1 MKRWINFAQW
11 LALVALAAGV
21 VWMVVKPPPPVDYA
35 PETWSNWDG
44 FMAISYAGVSRNDS
58 SLYPSS
64 KTLAGHFEALQ
75 AAGYHTVTPDDAL
88 AFLER
93 REPLPSKAVLI
104 LLEGARKE
112 TFIRA
117 HPVLSRLGMRATL
130 CVPTESLM
138 NWDESKLKERD
149 VGKIAGMPQWSLAS
163 MGNEAP
169 NPIVVSAQK
178 KTDHFLSKR
187 QWLRK
192 LDREEN
198 DGEFR
203 QRVAGDYQ
211 ESSAILKKINGAP
224 VVAYV
229 YPYSDNGFRADADPL
244 AGAINNSC
252 LASNYSLAF
261 VSASNPFNPPGRNPY
276 SLSRLRISG
285 DWTAAQVLT
294 QLKQAQPRPWPS
306 VVDVEGS
313 GRWMLRDGA
322 HLVKDSLRLDSGD
335 AAWVKGS
342 DFWTDAEIGVSLTR
356 GVGGVAVCYIRF
368 DDPANCLRLTVGD
381 KDIRLQETRHGTPVT
396 VAVAPA
402 PDGEVIQLLWRVKGN
417 RSWLVLNGRPVFG
430 PVPLAEWCVSG
441 MIGFESNHG
450 RLAFSGL
457 AIKPLLRQ
465 GLIADS
471 WITLPASR
479 RMDITE
485 YLPRFPAPGREL
497 SVQQRMDFIQAVA
510 EGASVWP
517 ILKFATNGPAPQ
529 AQVEALSAVL
539 AKDDMRPFIKGFVLD
554 SSLSEWSGL
563 LRDRGFMVMH
573 RVKAGQMVPLSAT
586 NLVDYVW
593 LEGTGTNVLAAAKKI
608 LHRHPP
614 SQLMVQDGTVV
625 RNFIGVGQITE

>member
-75 AAGYHTVTPDDAL
+75 AAGYHTVTPDDTL

-261 VSASNPFNPPGRNPY
+261 VSASNLIIGAQSSSTGNVVTVTGSGS
-276 SLSRLRISG
+276 SLYVTNATAAGGQLVVGQNGGGTLTLANGGLLYVNQLLVTNNVVGGPTNSFFTGISG
-285 DWTAAQVLT
+285 GATLITSNAANALAANIINQTNTIANWTINGKWVMLGGTNLFSNTGTAGGNGARMILDGGMMIVSNGAQFIGTLTGNNITLQNASTVLVANAGSTLVNNKALALGGAGTANYLSITDSGKVVASVTLNGVGNQVL
-294 QLKQAQPRPWPS
+294 
-306 VVDVEGS
+306 
-313 GRWMLRDGA
+313 
-322 HLVKDSLRLDSGD
+322 
-335 AAWVKGS
+335 
-342 DFWTDAEIGVSLTR
+342 
-356 GVGGVAVCYIRF
+356 
-368 DDPANCLRLTVGD
+368 
-381 KDIRLQETRHGTPVT
+381 
-396 VAVAPA
+396 
-402 PDGEVIQLLWRVKGN
+402 
-417 RSWLVLNGRPVFG
+417 
-430 PVPLAEWCVSG
+430 VSG
-441 MIGFESNHG
+441 AGSVM
-450 RLAFSGL
+450 
-457 AIKPLLRQ
+457 
-465 GLIADS
+465 
-471 WITLPASR
+471 TSR
-479 RMDITE
+479 
-485 YLPRFPAPGREL
+485 
-497 SVQQRMDFIQAVA
+497 S
-510 EGASVWP
+510 
-517 ILKFATNGPAPQ
+517 
-529 AQVEALSAVL
+529 
-539 AKDDMRPFIKGFVLD
+539 
-554 SSLSEWSGL
+554 
-563 LRDRGFMVMH
+563 
-573 RVKAGQMVPLSAT
+573 
-586 NLVDYVW
+586 
-593 LEGTGTNVLAAAKKI
+593 
-608 LHRHPP
+608 PP
-614 SQLMVQDGTVV
+614 T
-625 RNFIGVGQITE
+625 TH